1 MKTARIRAKRV
12 FVALLGN
19 ERTQSFSVAL
29 FTIFLS
35 LLVGAILLLSL
46 GNNPLLAYKS
56 ILQGAG
62 FLPKIRYAGYRNIF
76 TDFMNLL
83 NYLTPM
89 VFASLAVAIA
99 FKSGLFNICVSGM
112 MVFSGFVAT
121 LLVGYS
127 TLPPLIA
134 RPLVLLVGVGC
145 GALLGALI
153 GYLKYRFNTNEVV
166 SSIMLNYIISYT
178 VSFFIQTRFVDPVTR
193 QSVKINES
201 SRLILSDALV
211 GNLKMNI
218 SLVLPLAILLII
230 LLQFLLSRSRLGFEL
245 KAVGL
250 NARASRYA
258 GIQIGRTVITAM
270 VLSGSLA
277 GLAGVSYYL
286 GTFASIQPK
295 VLPPLGFDAIAVALL
310 GNSSPVGCLF
320 ASLLVTTITN
330 GTTYMSSTLGVLR
343 EIASVITG
351 ILLLFSA
358 CSEFVRVL
366 VRKYRLE
373 LEQINEEVLAHV

>member
-1 MKTARIRAKRV
+1 MKQTQNRGKRV
-12 FVALLGN
+12 FVSLLGN

-29 FTIFLS
+29 FTIILS
-35 LLVGAILLLSL
+35 LFVGAILLLSL
-46 GNNPLLAYKS
+46 GKNPLVAYKS

-62 FLPKIRYAGYRNIF
+62 FLPKPRYAGYRSML

-112 MVFSGFVAT
+112 MVFSGFIAT

-127 TLPPLIA
+127 NLPPLVA
-134 RPLVLLVGVGC
+134 KPLVVLIGVVC
-145 GALLGALI
+145 GALIGAFI

-178 VSFFIQTRFVDPVTR
+178 VSFFIQTKFVDPVTR
-193 QSVKINES
+193 QSVKINDS
-201 SRLILSDALV
+201 ARLTLADVLV
-211 GNLKMNI
+211 GDLKMNI
-218 SLVLPLAILLII
+218 SLILLLAIILI
-230 LLQFLLSRSRLGFEL
+230 LLLQYMMSRSRLGFEL

-250 NARASRYA
+250 NEHASRYA
-258 GIQIGRTVITAM
+258 GIKIGKTVVIAM
-270 VLSGSLA
+270 VLSGALA

-295 VLPPLGFDAIAVALL
+295 VLPSLGFDAIAVALL
-310 GNSSPVGCLF
+310 GNSSPIGCFF

-330 GTTYMSSTLGVLR
+330 GTTYMSSNLGVLR

-358 CSEFVRVL
+358 CSEFVRFL

-373 LEQINEEVLAHV
+373 LEDMKGEVAKYV

>member
-1 MKTARIRAKRV
+1 MHEKQHRGKRV

-29 FTIFLS
+29 FTIILS
-35 LLVGAILLLSL
+35 LLFGALLLL
-46 GNNPLLAYKS
+46 GLGKNPLLAYKS

-62 FLPKIRYAGYRNIF
+62 FWPKARYAGYRSML

-112 MVFSGFVAT
+112 MVFSGFIAT

-127 TLPPLIA
+127 NLPPLIA
-134 RPLVLLVGVGC
+134 RPLVILIGIGC
-145 GALLGALI
+145 GAALGALI
-153 GYLKYRFNTNEVV
+153 GFLKYRFNTNEVV

-178 VSFFIQTRFVDPVTR
+178 VSFFIQTKFVDPVTR
-193 QSVKINES
+193 QSVAINES
-201 SRLILSDALV
+201 ARLTLPDALV

-218 SLVLPLAILLII
+218 SLVLPLAVILII
-230 LLQFLLSRSRLGFEL
+230 LLQYMMSRSRLGFEL

-258 GIQIGRTVITAM
+258 GIQTGKTVVVAM
-270 VLSGSLA
+270 VLSGALA

-310 GNSSPVGCLF
+310 GNSSPIGCFF
-320 ASLLVTTITN
+320 ASLLVTTLTN

-358 CSEFVRVL
+358 CSEFVRAM

-373 LEQINEEVLAHV
+373 LEDLHEEVVAHV